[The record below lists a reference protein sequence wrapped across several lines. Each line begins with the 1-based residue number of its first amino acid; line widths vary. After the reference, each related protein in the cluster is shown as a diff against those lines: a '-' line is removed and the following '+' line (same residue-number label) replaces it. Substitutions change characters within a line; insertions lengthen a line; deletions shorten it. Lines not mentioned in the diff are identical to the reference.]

1 MDPGISI
8 PSLLVFRWPS
18 KLYHTNADNMNA
30 YNENNFFESIDY
42 VMELLKMLEN
52 EIRVVNVKRGIINLS
67 KNQLWDDYGNG
78 KDRRSF
84 EITSLMDISHS
95 YDEIKISSGF
105 SGKGLDNL
113 VKKLEQKVGCHMSE
127 LDLKSEYE
135 KDYFSKRD
143 SDNRRM
149 LSYQIEYEKIL
160 SYVKGGSV
168 LDIGCGLGEFLELFG
183 KDWNKYGIEISQYA
197 SSISERKNIKMID
210 FDFDFNSMDLII
222 FRGTIQ
228 HLDKP
233 LWSIKNV

>member
-1 MDPGISI
+1 
-8 PSLLVFRWPS
+8 
-18 KLYHTNADNMNA
+18 
-30 YNENNFFESIDY
+30 
-42 VMELLKMLEN
+42 
-52 EIRVVNVKRGIINLS
+52 
-67 KNQLWDDYGNG
+67 
-78 KDRRSF
+78 
-84 EITSLMDISHS
+84 
-95 YDEIKISSGF
+95 
-105 SGKGLDNL
+105 
-113 VKKLEQKVGCHMSE
+113 MSE

-143 SDNRRM
+143 SDNRRI

-233 LWSIKNV
+233 LWSIQKCINMLKPNGYIVFLATPNTNSIYYRLFKSLPALDPKRNFMLPSDKMLKQILENLGLSVIEIRYPYRNTPYSNLLLDHLNFLLKLIGFDRNFAFWGNMMECYAKKPG

>member
-1 MDPGISI
+1 
-8 PSLLVFRWPS
+8 
-18 KLYHTNADNMNA
+18 
-30 YNENNFFESIDY
+30 
-42 VMELLKMLEN
+42 
-52 EIRVVNVKRGIINLS
+52 
-67 KNQLWDDYGNG
+67 
-78 KDRRSF
+78 
-84 EITSLMDISHS
+84 
-95 YDEIKISSGF
+95 
-105 SGKGLDNL
+105 
-113 VKKLEQKVGCHMSE
+113 MSE

-233 LWSIKNV
+233 LWSIQKCINMLKPNGYIVFLATPNTNSIYYRLFKSLPALDPKRNFMLPSDVMLKQILENFGLSVIEIRYPYRNTPYSNLLLDHLNFLLKLIGFDRNFAFWGNMMECYAKKLG